1 MGYVSEHTKFIREMM
16 EKNPQWREDQL
27 YGRSLLWDKKVDFS
41 AQRKLGEV
49 TEQQKPYPYDV
60 NFFR

>member
-16 EKNPQWREDQL
+16 DKNPQWREDQL

-41 AQRKLGEV
+41 AQRKLREE
-49 TEQQKPYPYDV
+49 TERQKPYPYDV